1 MPMSSATAGHQ
12 DPLLCLPPGLPVSAG
27 MALAEPPLLV
37 LKSLQHRVTAASLAA
52 TLLRPWAPHAPQG
65 LQGNSSLPI
74 LPLYPIHSKAQAWLL
89 RRGCSD
95 VVAQMWLGWLGSLHL
110 PELLLSKPGPL
121 SLNKKWAT
129 LPSDLT
135 LGSF

>member
-27 MALAEPPLLV
+27 MALAEPPLLM

-95 VVAQMWLGWLGSLHL
+95 VAWLAWQ
-110 PELLLSKPGPL
+110 PAPARTTPL
-121 SLNKKWAT
+121 QAWPSVLEQEVGNAT
-129 LPSDLT
+129 L
-135 LGSF
+135 